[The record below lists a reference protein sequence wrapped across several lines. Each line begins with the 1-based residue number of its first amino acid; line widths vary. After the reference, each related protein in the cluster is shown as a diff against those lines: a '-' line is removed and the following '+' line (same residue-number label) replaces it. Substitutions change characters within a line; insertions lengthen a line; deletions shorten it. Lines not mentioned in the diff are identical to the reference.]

1 MKRLRQECNFKK
13 SKKVLD
19 IAVSAVILFDM
30 TEQDLRNMGIG
41 KVILPREH
49 GWDAKRRCY
58 VKEEVWGTFVKLRT
72 SFQPCV
78 TDETGHVFHAL
89 ACKIAQKQID
99 TYLLLR
105 VLGKP
110 VSLPLPHGFVPE
122 AKISEPTKLYDIK
135 DFGELPKRVDLIRD
149 WTWVYNHLDIMGVV
163 PEDAPSPGAYGNLLW
178 VQKNEKNREDFFV
191 KILPK
196 LAPSRS
202 QIEDADKFSDDGRA
216 NFKLLDRLSAEVEAG
231 AGDVPLL

>member
-1 MKRLRQECNFKK
+1 MSNNGG
-13 SKKVLD
+13 
-19 IAVSAVILFDM
+19 M
-30 TEQDLRNMGIG
+30 TEQDLRNMGVG
-41 KVILPREH
+41 KIRQPREY
-49 GWDAKRRCY
+49 GWEDKRRCY
-58 VKEEVWGTFVKLRT
+58 VKEDVWGAFVKLR
-72 SFQPCV
+72 SGYRICV
-78 TDETGHVFHAL
+78 TDETGYVQHEL
-89 ACKIAQKQID
+89 ANRMAQKQID
-99 TYLLLR
+99 TYLLSR

-110 VSLPLPHGFVPE
+110 VSLPQPYGFIPK
-122 AKISEPTKLYDIK
+122 AKSSEPTKLYDIK

-202 QIEDADKFSDDGRA
+202 QMEDADKFDDDGRT
-216 NFKLLDRLSAEVEAG
+216 NFKLLDRLSAEVKAG
-231 AGDVPLL
+231 EGDVPLL